1 MSRVCKLTG
10 KRPLRGNR
18 VSKSNIKTNRFQYP
32 NLQKKKIFIPELNKS
47 VTIKLSVKA
56 MKIVDKLGL
65 LPYLKK
71 QGLTLAD
78 ISWVYNMKKEIHPDD
93 YRLVVFQD
101 ISCDYTFITRS
112 TVKTSDTIKW
122 EDGKEYP
129 LYKLE
134 ISDRSHPYFTGKPNL
149 VDSAGRIEKFN
160 RKYNIQADVAVES
173 TDEKVESAEEA
184 PASEEAPDKEKKD

>member
-10 KRPLRGNR
+10 KRPLRGNH
-18 VSKSNIKTNRFQYP
+18 VSKSNVKTNRFQYP
-32 NLQKKKIFIPELNKS
+32 NLQKKKIYIPELNKS

-56 MKIVDKLGL
+56 IKIVDKLGL

-134 ISDRSHPYFTGKPNL
+134 ISDRSHPYFTGKQNL

-160 RKYNIQADVAVES
+160 RK
-173 TDEKVESAEEA
+173 
-184 PASEEAPDKEKKD
+184 

>member
-1 MSRVCKLTG
+1 
-10 KRPLRGNR
+10 
-18 VSKSNIKTNRFQYP
+18 
-32 NLQKKKIFIPELNKS
+32 
-47 VTIKLSVKA
+47 
-56 MKIVDKLGL
+56 
-65 LPYLKK
+65 
-71 QGLTLAD
+71 
-78 ISWVYNMKKEIHPDD
+78 MKKEIHPDD

-134 ISDRSHPYFTGKPNL
+134 ISDRSHPYFTGKQNL

-160 RKYNIQADVAVES
+160 RKYKISTDQATEPADKAQASKEVP
-173 TDEKVESAEEA
+173 TDEKVEPVEEA
-184 PASEEAPDKEKKD
+184 QASKEVPDKEKKD